1 MEIEN
6 KNIGKIGLFTAVKGA
21 CLGTQIF
28 GKLRYVGLFKSLW
41 HLFLMSGIC
50 ALLIIVIGKKNI
62 ESEIKPQIDILNEY
76 SGGFDN
82 RKDGIYPVKNA
93 DKNFNFLLNDNI
105 KVVYEPSFR
114 ELDFRDMLDNGI
126 TWFWIP
132 QGVFAVMKFK
142 DRVEGSAVFLDFSTL
157 QKYKSPNVGVFKS
170 NKELDNYMKQEMA
183 KVATC
188 DFSQLPV
195 VDTDYIENAY
205 LSMQFVS
212 MWIQYFWQLLIT
224 SIIFAVFYAITGVG
238 RVNNMNFKSF
248 FVVSIYAGFPAML
261 VSVLFEAFK
270 LPLISYHTV
279 FSFGWLIYLLFILNS
294 FIRNQEE
301 N

>member
-6 KNIGKIGLFTAVKGA
+6 KNIEKIGLFAAVKGA

-28 GKLRYVGLFKSLW
+28 AKLRYTGLFRSLW

-50 ALLIIVIGKKNI
+50 ALLIIVIGKKNL
-62 ESEIKPQIDILNEY
+62 ETEIKPQIDILNEY

-82 RKDGIYPVKNA
+82 RKDGIYPKKNA

-105 KVVYEPSFR
+105 KVVYEPTFK
-114 ELDFRDMLDNGI
+114 ELDFRDILDNGI

-132 QGVFAVMKFK
+132 QGVFAVAKFK
-142 DRVEGSAVFLDFSTL
+142 DRAEGSVVFLDFSTL
-157 QKYKSPNVGVFKS
+157 QKYKSPNLGVFKS
-170 NKELDNYMKQEMA
+170 NKELDIYMNKELA
-183 KVATC
+183 KVVPC

-205 LSMQFVS
+205 LSMQFIS
-212 MWIQYFWQLLIT
+212 LWIQYFWQLLIT
-224 SIIFAVFYAITGVG
+224 SIIFAIFYAITGVG
-238 RVNNMNFKSF
+238 RISNMNFKSF

-270 LPLISYHTV
+270 LPLIGYHTV
-279 FSFGWLIYLLFILNS
+279 FSFGWLVYLLFILNS